1 MSSYLNTSLFQ
12 HDSFISFL
20 LIISI
25 KDFFSDSE
33 IAKCNSYVHLPGD
46 IENQVELEEK
56 TRLINQV
63 LELQNTLEGK

>member
-1 MSSYLNTSLFQ
+1 MVHF
-12 HDSFISFL
+12 
-20 LIISI
+20 
-25 KDFFSDSE
+25 DFTF
-33 IAKCNSYVHLPGD
+33 VFPGD